1 MRYKVIAALATL
13 WLLAM
18 PSVVAAQTGIDWISG
33 DYPTYQVM
41 AVEFAVTTGV
51 GLGIFAFFPDWGHQ
65 AVRTAR
71 QSTVFSF
78 VVGIPGV
85 LSIWVLWLASLA
97 LIATVVGMIVGVPL
111 AVFSFVFDVV
121 WETVGYVAV
130 GTVLGAR
137 LWTDNVWL
145 GCFVGGVLS
154 AVLVPIPYLGTL
166 IGILVAMLG
175 IGASLRVTLGAG
187 GVDSRERSVPPAHR
201 T

>member
-1 MRYKVIAALATL
+1 MRYKVVATL
-13 WLLAM
+13 STLLLLAM

-41 AVEFAVTTGV
+41 AVEFAVTTG
-51 GLGIFAFFPDWGHQ
+51 LSIGIFAFFPDWGHQ

-85 LSIWVLWLASLA
+85 ISFWVLWLVSLA
-97 LIATVVGMIVGVPL
+97 LIATVIGMIVGVPL
-111 AVFSFVFDVV
+111 AVFSFVFEVM

-130 GTVLGAR
+130 GTVLCAR

-145 GCFVGGVLS
+145 GCFVGGLLS

-166 IGILVAMLG
+166 IAILVAMLG
-175 IGASLRVTLGAG
+175 VGASLRVTLGAG
-187 GVDSRERSVPPAHR
+187 GVDSHERSVPPAHR